1 MDSEEV
7 TLKLLEVV
15 NEGMAGIPVKDLHT
29 LGIWMLAHKELPGAE
44 RIGEMFFSMIKL
56 NLEYTRSLEINP
68 LSFSGLG
75 EPS

>member
-1 MDSEEV
+1 VDSEEV

-29 LGIWMLAHKELPGAE
+29 LGVWMLSHKELPGAE

-56 NLEYTRSLEINP
+56 NLEYTRSLEIDP
-68 LSFSGLG
+68 LKLSKLSKPL
-75 EPS
+75 

>member
-44 RIGEMFFSMIKL
+44 RIGEMFFSIIRL
-56 NLEYTRSLEINP
+56 NLEYTRSLERSP
-68 LSFSGLG
+68 LILSELSKPL
-75 EPS
+75 